1 MGVEEEIRL
10 AVVDDHLIV
19 RMGINNLLKGS
30 IGIYMVGEADCG
42 RAALEL
48 ARTAR
53 PDVMLLDVKLPDM
66 SGIEVIRRLKSDPE
80 TSDIQIVVLTVYDD
94 IEIASEAIRAGAMG
108 YILKDLSREE
118 LLNAIRHAYKGMPLV
133 SDSVARKLVS
143 TLFRTDTL
151 PGAQQEAVEKAAEGE
166 EPELTEREYEVLRL
180 VAKGYSNK
188 AVARELSISLSTVK
202 THLRHIFTKLGVED
216 RAQLIIKAIKEG
228 II

>member
-1 MGVEEEIRL
+1 MEEEIRL

-30 IGIYMVGEADCG
+30 TGICMVGEADCG
-42 RAALEL
+42 RAALQL
-48 ARTAR
+48 ARSAH

-66 SGIEVIRRLKSDPE
+66 SGIEVIRLLKSDPE
-80 TSDIQIVVLTVYDD
+80 TSNIQIVVLTVYDD

-108 YILKDLSREE
+108 YILKDLSRDE
-118 LLNAIRHAYKGMPLV
+118 LLDAIRHAYMGKPLV

-143 TLFRTDTL
+143 TLFRTDSL
-151 PGAQQEAVEKAAEGE
+151 PGTQPEAEEKAAAQEVL
-166 EPELTEREYEVLRL
+166 ELTEREYEVLRL

-202 THLRHIFTKLGVED
+202 THLRHIFNKLGVED

-228 II
+228 VI

>member
-1 MGVEEEIRL
+1 MEEEIRL

-19 RMGINNLLKGS
+19 RMGINNLLKGTK
-30 IGIYMVGEADCG
+30 GICLVGEADCG
-42 RAALEL
+42 RAALRL
-48 ARTAR
+48 ARSAR

-66 SGIEVIRRLKSDPE
+66 SGIEVIRHLKSDPE
-80 TSDIQIVVLTVYDD
+80 TSRIQVVVITVYDD

-118 LLNAIRHAYKGMPLV
+118 LLNAIHAAHRGMPLV

-143 TLFRTDTL
+143 TLFRTDQL
-151 PGAQQEAVEKAAEGE
+151 PGTPQETEEVAEEGE
-166 EPELTEREYEVLRL
+166 QPELTEREYEVLRL

-202 THLRHIFTKLGVED
+202 THLRHIFGKLGVED